1 MIWDNSSGQESFI
14 GMTRERTSK
23 EEYVIDYLA
32 PDANNLSRKLWRYP
46 RKPYEQET
54 KEVKLISCNVIATW
68 DFTIQKPT
76 FNFHNHEFI
85 QGSFQSFYVNN

>member
-32 PDANNLSRKLWRYP
+32 SDPNNLSRKLWRYP
-46 RKPYEQET
+46 RKL
-54 KEVKLISCNVIATW
+54 KI
-68 DFTIQKPT
+68 F
-76 FNFHNHEFI
+76 
-85 QGSFQSFYVNN
+85 